1 MAELLRFPENN
12 IYPDPLPHHEIKR
25 YSMPSKK
32 KASPSKKD
40 EKSKLQKLENKLKM
54 NRPLIWDKVSKKE
67 IQEIMD
73 FSEDYK
79 QFLDEAKTEREAVHF
94 IIKDAEAKGFVEYG
108 KVRKP
113 TAGTTFYLTNRDK
126 NIALVV
132 LGKKD
137 IRKSGVNIIATHI
150 DSPRLDL
157 KQNPL
162 YQDKESGLALF
173 KTHYYGGIKKYQW
186 ASIPL
191 ALHGTVITSKGKKV
205 TFVIGESD
213 DDPVFTIPD
222 LLPHLWR
229 QDQAKRK
236 LPEGI
241 KGEEMHL
248 IVGSIP
254 VKDKKVKLKVKLT
267 ILEYLHKNFGMTE
280 EDFVSAEIEA
290 VPAFKARDVGLD
302 RSMIGAYGQ
311 DDSSSTFATLRA
323 ILEMEQPDITSVA
336 LFFDKE
342 EIGSDGNT
350 GVKSR
355 FVENVIARSLSLTA
369 PDYRD
374 LELREVLEHSRGLSA
389 DVNAGVNP
397 IFKGVHEMMNAA
409 KIGHGIVVT
418 KYTGGGGKFSASD
431 ANAEFVGKIRK
442 LFNDKKVYW
451 QHAALG
457 KVDEGGGGTVA
468 KFLTEYNMDILD
480 CGPAVV
486 AMHSTFEITS
496 KADIWAS
503 YKAYYHFFAM

>member
-1 MAELLRFPENN
+1 
-12 IYPDPLPHHEIKR
+12 
-25 YSMPSKK
+25 MPQKSK
-32 KASPSKKD
+32 SSSQSKD
-40 EKSKLQKLENKLKM
+40 EKKTKGQKLEEKLQSK
-54 NRPLIWDKVSKKE
+54 RPLIWDKISKKE
-67 IQEIMD
+67 LKEIMALN
-73 FSEDYK
+73 EDYK

-94 IIKDAEAKGFVEYG
+94 IIREAEANGFIEFSDV
-108 KVRKP
+108 KKAK
-113 TAGTTFYLTNRDK
+113 AGAKFYVTNRDK
-126 NIALVV
+126 NVALVI

-137 IRKSGVNIIATHI
+137 MEKAGVNIIATHI

-162 YQDKESGLALF
+162 YEDKESGLALF

-191 ALHGTVITSKGKKV
+191 ALHGTVITASGKKV
-205 TFVIGESD
+205 SLVIGED
-213 DDPVFTIPD
+213 DSDPVFTIPD

-229 QDQAKRK
+229 QEQAKRR

-241 KGEEMHL
+241 KGEELHL
-248 IVGSIP
+248 LVGSIP
-254 VKDKKVKLKVKLT
+254 IKDKKVKHKVKLT
-267 ILEYLHKNFGMTE
+267 ILEYLHKNYGMTE

-290 VPAFKARDVGLD
+290 VPSFKARDVGLD

-323 ILEMEQPDITSVA
+323 MMETDKPDITSIG

-355 FVENVIARSLSLTA
+355 FVENVIARSLSLTR

-374 LELREVLEHSRGLSA
+374 LELREVLERSRGLSA

-397 IFKGVHEMMNAA
+397 LFKGVHEMMNAA
-409 KIGHGIVVT
+409 KIGYGIVVT
-418 KYTGGGGKFSASD
+418 KYTGGGGKYSASD
-431 ANAEFVGKIRK
+431 ANAEFVGMIRK
-442 LFNDKKVYW
+442 LFNDRKVFW

-486 AMHSTFEITS
+486 AMHSTFEVTS

-503 YKAYYHFFAM
+503 YKAYYHFLNM

>member
-1 MAELLRFPENN
+1 MNE
-12 IYPDPLPHHEIKR
+12 
-25 YSMPSKK
+25 KK
-32 KASPSKKD
+32 TKG
-40 EKSKLQKLENKLKM
+40 QKLEEKLQSK
-54 NRPLIWDKVSKKE
+54 RPLIWDKISKKE
-67 IQEIMD
+67 MKEIME
-73 FSEDYK
+73 FSEGYK
-79 QFLDEAKTEREAVHF
+79 EFLDTAKTEREAVHYITNEAEENGF
-94 IIKDAEAKGFVEYG
+94 IAFDKLNRGKKAK
-108 KVRKP
+108 
-113 TAGTTFYLTNRDK
+113 AGTKFYLTNRDK

-132 LGKKD
+132 IGKKSMLE
-137 IRKSGVNIIATHI
+137 KGVNIIATHI

-162 YQDKESGLALF
+162 YEDKESGLALF

-191 ALHGTVITSKGKKV
+191 ALHGTVITGAGKRV
-205 TFVIGESD
+205 DFVIGED
-213 DDPVFTIPD
+213 PADPVFTIPD

-236 LPEGI
+236 LPNGI

-248 IVGSIP
+248 LVGSIP
-254 VKDKKVKLKVKLT
+254 VKDKKVKQKVKLT
-267 ILEYLHKNFGMTE
+267 ILEYLNKKYGMFE
-280 EDFVSAEIEA
+280 EDFISAEIEA
-290 VPAFKARDVGLD
+290 VPAFSARDVGLD
-302 RSMIGAYGQ
+302 RSMVGAYGQ
-311 DDSSSTFATLRA
+311 DDSSSTYATIKA
-323 ILEMEQPDITSVA
+323 ILKAGVPDITSVA

-342 EIGSDGNT
+342 EVGSDGNT

-355 FVENVIARSLSLTA
+355 FVENVIARALSLTVK
-369 PDYRD
+369 DYRD
-374 LELREVLEHSRGLSA
+374 LDLREALEHSRGLSA

-397 IFKGVHEMMNAA
+397 LFKGVHEMMNAA
-409 KIGHGIVVT
+409 KIGRGIVVT
-418 KYTGGGGKFSASD
+418 KYTGSGGKFSSSD
-431 ANAEFVGKIRK
+431 ANAEFVGAIRK
-442 LFNDKKVYW
+442 LFNDRKVYW

-503 YKAYYHFFAM
+503 FKAYHAFFTM